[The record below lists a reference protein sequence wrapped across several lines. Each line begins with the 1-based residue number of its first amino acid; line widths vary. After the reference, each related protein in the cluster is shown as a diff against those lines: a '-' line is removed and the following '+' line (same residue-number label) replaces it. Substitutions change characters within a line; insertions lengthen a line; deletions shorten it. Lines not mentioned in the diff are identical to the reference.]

1 MAKEYF
7 PQIGKIP
14 FEGKDSKNPLAF
26 HYYDA
31 DKVVMGKTM
40 KEWLRFA
47 MAWWHTLGQASADP
61 FGGQTR
67 SYEWDKADN
76 AVQRAKDKMDAGFEI
91 MNKLGIEFFCFHDI
105 DLVEEGNSV
114 EEYEANLKAIT
125 DYAQQKMAENPQ
137 IKLLWGTANVFGNK
151 RYMNGASTN
160 PDFDVVARAIVQIK
174 NAIDA
179 TIKLGG
185 QNYVFWGGREGYM
198 SLLNTDQKREK
209 EHMAMMLTMARDYA
223 RAKGFKGTFLIE
235 PKPMEPT
242 KHQYDVD
249 TETVIGFLKAHGL
262 EKDFKVNIEVN
273 HATLAGHTFEHEL
286 ACAVDNGMLGSIDA
300 NRGDA
305 QNGWD
310 TDQFPIDNY
319 DLTMAML
326 QIIRNGGLGTGG
338 TNFDAKMRRNSTDPE
353 DVFIAHISGMDAMA
367 RALENAAAIIE
378 DGTLCNMVKERYSSF
393 DAGKGKEFEEGK
405 LTLEDVYAYGKE
417 VNEPK
422 TTSGKQELY
431 ETIVASLNKPFGN
444 QYSIRRAAQL
454 GLGCSFV
461 FYVYPTCAFRYVS

>member
-14 FEGKDSKNPLAF
+14 FEGTKSKNPMAF
-26 HYYDA
+26 HYYDPE
-31 DKVVMGKTM
+31 KVVMGKKM
-40 KEWLRFA
+40 KDWLKFA
-47 MAWWHTLGQASADP
+47 MAWWHTLGGASGDQ

-67 SYEWDKADN
+67 SYEWDKAED
-76 AVQRAKDKMDAGFEI
+76 AVQRAKDKADAGFEI
-91 MNKLGIEFFCFHDI
+91 MDKLGINYFCFHDI
-105 DLVEEGNSV
+105 DLVDEGKDV
-114 EEYEANLKAIT
+114 EEYEARMVAVTDYLKAKL
-125 DYAQQKMAENPQ
+125 AQNPD
-137 IKLLWGTANVFGNK
+137 KHLLWGTANVFSNK

-185 QNYVFWGGREGYM
+185 TNYVFWGGREGYM

-209 EHMAMMLTMARDYA
+209 EHMAQMLTAARDYA
-223 RAKGFKGTFLIE
+223 RSKGFTGTFLIE

-249 TETVIGFLKAHGL
+249 TETVVGFLKAHNL
-262 EKDFKVNIEVN
+262 DKDFKVNIEVN

-286 ACAVDNGMLGSIDA
+286 AVAVDNGMLGSIDA

-319 DLTMAML
+319 ELTQAML
-326 QIIRNGGLGTGG
+326 EIIRNGGLGNGG
-338 TNFDAKMRRNSTDPE
+338 TNFDAKLRRNSTDPE
-353 DVFIAHISGMDAMA
+353 DLFIAHISGMDAMA
-367 RALENAAAIIE
+367 RALENAAAILE
-378 DGTLCNMVKERYSSF
+378 ESELPKMKKERYASF
-393 DAGKGKEFEEGK
+393 DNGMGKDFESGK
-405 LTLEDVYAYGKE
+405 LSFEQVYEYGKKVE
-417 VNEPK
+417 EPK
-422 TTSGKQELY
+422 QTSGKQELY
-431 ETIVASLNKPFGN
+431 ETIVALYAK
-444 QYSIRRAAQL
+444 
-454 GLGCSFV
+454 
-461 FYVYPTCAFRYVS
+461 